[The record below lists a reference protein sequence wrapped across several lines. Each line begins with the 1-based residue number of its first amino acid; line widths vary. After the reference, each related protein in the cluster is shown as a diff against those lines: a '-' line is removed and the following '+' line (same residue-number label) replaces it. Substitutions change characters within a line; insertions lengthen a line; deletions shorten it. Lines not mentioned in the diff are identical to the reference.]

1 MSSKKDS
8 PIRHEPRRIR
18 EDVDPV
24 TDYER
29 ALAASIRV
37 IVDKKRGVKTPQWVR
52 DLAAK
57 AS

>member
-1 MSSKKDS
+1 MSSKKSS
-8 PIRHEPRRIR
+8 PVRHEPRRIG
-18 EDVDPV
+18 DDADPV